1 MDGRMVKVGLII
13 MIDRKFL
20 AVTVGA
26 IFVLGMYGPN
36 VAEII
41 QSAEAHGVQAQ
52 LQSRFIQITNEAISR
67 QSLATGETLVLSGA
81 LVSLVERSKEDGF
94 PYFQNQPT
102 PVTDGRLWLETHQ
115 ELSLRFLVTL

>member
-13 MIDRKFL
+13 MIDKKFL

-36 VAEII
+36 VAEIV

-67 QSLATGETLVLSGA
+67 QSLATGETLVLSGT
-81 LVSLVERSKEDGF
+81 LVVLLKENKEDGF
-94 PYFQNQPT
+94 LYFQNQLT
-102 PVTDGRLWLETHQ
+102 PVTDGRLWPETHQ
-115 ELSLRFLVTL
+115 VLYSRYQVTL

>member
-1 MDGRMVKVGLII
+1 MVKVGLIN
-13 MIDRKFL
+13 MIDKKFL
-20 AVTVGA
+20 AVAVSA

-81 LVSLVERSKEDGF
+81 LVSLVEREQRGWICLLYTSDAADE
-94 PYFQNQPT
+94 
-102 PVTDGRLWLETHQ
+102 
-115 ELSLRFLVTL
+115 

>member
-1 MDGRMVKVGLII
+1 
-13 MIDRKFL
+13 MIDKKFL

-67 QSLATGETLVLSGA
+67 PVSYTHLTL
-81 LVSLVERSKEDGF
+81 
-94 PYFQNQPT
+94 PT
-102 PVTDGRLWLETHQ
+102 NREV
-115 ELSLRFLVTL
+115 

>member
-1 MDGRMVKVGLII
+1 MDGRMVKVGLIN
-13 MIDRKFL
+13 MIDKKFL
-20 AVTVGA
+20 AVAVGA

-67 QSLATGETLVLSGA
+67 RSLTTGETLLLSGA
-81 LVSLVERSKEDGF
+81 LVSLVEKEQRGWIC
-94 PYFQNQPT
+94 
-102 PVTDGRLWLETHQ
+102 L
-115 ELSLRFLVTL
+115 LSESTNSGNIC

>member
-1 MDGRMVKVGLII
+1 MV
-13 MIDRKFL
+13 DRKIM
-20 AVTVGA
+20 AITIGA

-67 QSLATGETLVLSGA
+67 QSLSTGETLVLSGT
-81 LVSLVERSKEDGF
+81 LVSLVEREQRG
-94 PYFQNQPT
+94 
-102 PVTDGRLWLETHQ
+102 
-115 ELSLRFLVTL
+115 